1 MAYITP
7 TPTIN
12 VTPENQPQLVT
23 DPELIKQLNASVIAQ
38 KDNQVV
44 TDPELIQQLN
54 AQVQAQP
61 QIKTPSVIPPE
72 MLQGEAAGPGDTSIA
87 DFLVHPIDTLT
98 GRDKVSDQSLS
109 DLVTGQEP
117 SGGNHPFLG
126 STAKGIM
133 NFKSMVNDHFIS
145 EILPLIEDHK
155 KQYGIN
161 YERATPEQRKDFLN
175 SENELALHLNKQAQY
190 NKDVEA
196 VSKKY
201 GTDDLSK
208 KADSLYSKPEFQNAS
223 TLHKFQMYGDLVLSN
238 PQDIP
243 GHIATV
249 SLESLPTS
257 LTSIVAATM
266 AKFMGTGPTGAMM
279 AGGATSGLTEFASQ
293 YVAMRQEGLSHE
305 EATMKAG
312 VKSTFIGNFD
322 ARSLA
327 SAGKALDRIMGQVD
341 KGIVKRV
348 LSTAKETAKELNKQG
363 MYGASG
369 EILGSIASGQKVD
382 PRAALD
388 EYFGELA
395 TGPLEALTTYRG
407 KLADERAAGAEPA
420 PPGGGA
426 PPAPPTPGAIIDT
439 SEFDEKDIPGAPPT
453 TPPPPPPGPPS
464 PPTIPPEQGGKS
476 ITDKVED
483 MIGKELKQATQDEKG
498 QQILDDLDAK
508 GTTPQSVAEQFW
520 NDTFFKLPAQTQQYF
535 KNYLKRITGM
545 EPGSVLAVD
554 GEGNDL
560 IAKDWVDLGKYHAVD
575 LGDRVDYLEGTDRGY
590 VALLDEANRR
600 FENAQVSSPE
610 PAAITSELQ
619 TKIDE
624 YSEVLKKYDPVAY
637 TRMMTDINDGL
648 VKSEDDLKEYRKLY
662 SDIQEAQQ
670 KKQEFVNE
678 ANEIIGFFK
687 TKNPPLARQIISDIE
702 NKKFTNIGD
711 LSEYRRNMNEMQM
724 RQQMMLD
731 KLKKKPIE
739 DKAVEAEAFALVDEL
754 EKYNKPFAA
763 GFRSAVENG
772 NIQSMDQLELAKNVL
787 AKSKAQSGE
796 EGKSS
801 LNETFDLQKFY
812 EDSPAQWKNRQK
824 ALQRGTPELKDLYD
838 RTNNALQNLTS
849 FFNQNGYS
857 MYDSE
862 ASRSDN
868 KIVRQLAD
876 AKSYLLAD
884 IQQALIKSERIT
896 SRRLQLKPIDPKDIL
911 NLELRTAATEKLI
924 AAINNGISG
933 QDITDQMEAAKLE
946 NIQKEFNQ
954 SRQEEQRTKAAAKEP
969 GPKVAIDDYVT
980 FKEPVIQYKGNEP
993 FTAEKTIRGRV
1004 ESIKPNG
1011 DLELR
1016 SSEGY
1021 YTKQLSEVTAEQKEA
1036 QPEAKDETKQPVRY
1050 DPSTDKYTGDIK
1062 LGDTVT
1068 DGTDNFIVTRR
1079 SGYTLELDKVT
1090 SEGKKIAPSRSVDPT
1105 SPEFKGNLYK
1115 TASFK
1120 IEEKKPEA
1128 KPEVKEPTKLA
1139 QKEAEPEVKLTPKGL
1154 PKDIQ
1159 ARLERLYRLTTL
1171 AEKKVMDKP
1180 LTMDDV
1186 VNAYNRVE
1194 DSKKEENLANT
1205 EKSMTKQ
1212 AEDKLLI
1219 KIDKEYVNQFQIVPP
1234 KKQGLIAAIK
1244 NGSLDISKQEWA
1256 KDVYDLFKI
1265 KEIKAA
1271 PKLEGVSNSVAEQLK
1286 KFNAGDYRLPE
1297 KIKGKLDDAQ
1307 SKKEAEVQNDKNL
1320 KVYQEAAKLFLEGPL
1335 DAKPEKI
1342 LETEGFKDNSIQ
1354 PQPIEKKS
1362 TDKVITN
1369 AEEQNKVLA
1378 EIIDLKDVRYYLGG
1392 IFVDRAND
1400 RMVTTDGHRA
1410 TFLKKPD
1417 FSNIPDK
1424 PEKITGDPI
1433 YRLDGTWIDGKY
1445 PAIDR
1450 ILPESHADNK
1460 ITVNAKDL
1468 GDYARG
1474 IEKANKFLS
1483 SEETLNIFLEK
1494 PDAAGTFNAKY
1505 IRQMADL
1512 FRKFGYKNI
1521 IISLDEG
1528 KKLFATSPDGKL
1540 SHIVMGMVN
1549 PTPIFKQFSKIFKV
1563 EKAKGARGDGQTIQ
1577 AIKDRIIR
1585 EFGRS
1590 VQQLFK
1596 DGLIVVVN
1604 TVAELDPKY
1613 QNELDS
1619 NDKAFFD
1626 KETGVAYIIADRVSA
1641 GDVRSVVLHEVGEHY
1656 GLRGML
1662 GEKVYNEQL
1671 NNLKKQKD
1679 RDIIVAKA
1687 WEHVTKNYANL
1698 LETDEKQFLREVMA
1712 RIGENA
1718 PTHNLFQ
1725 RIKTAIKAFLVKKG
1739 IIKNLTGAELQDL
1752 VMRSLH
1758 TVVKGRRVLSSGT
1771 GLESARGPS
1780 DPDAK
1785 RELDDEF
1792 RANDVPDAPFNNQKD
1807 IADKLTENVKEVR
1820 VVIRDVAAAPKQSGI
1835 KMISGLDQALT
1846 TFRIKNVFFG
1856 AGIEETEARKYAGKL
1871 IDAMGKAIASVSLTN
1886 AIHAGHIAANVM
1898 HLGKLTF
1905 NQSTQMFQ
1913 AARSAMSMDNIF
1925 RIERKLFKK
1934 LGKQTATNLINTFF
1948 EAKRARSIQNE
1959 FLNREAE
1966 LERAINDGED
1976 PEVAQRN
1983 YDAIVKA
1990 YKKIPEYFQRRDS
2003 NGDLMFMDVIEN
2015 GEIVD
2020 QLPILNDDVIDDYI
2034 NKDQDFPELRE
2045 IMDNW
2050 TAVNHNMLDNMVFA
2064 GIISAKRGAS
2074 LKLIKDYVPWFRVQD
2089 GAEELHAPSSFVAG
2103 LTNISKER
2111 VFRKGAVSARIDNMI
2126 DNMVY
2131 NIMMMSRNSIRN
2143 YSALQIAK
2151 AYATRKPNGKLQV
2164 FAKEGVMPDG
2174 AVRTNI
2180 LVNGRRII
2188 IEIKDPNHAAAL
2200 MGLENLEL
2208 PILDVLSSFSQGLR
2222 RGVTTN
2228 PFFQWWQVWKDAPT
2242 AAAVTGLKGPLKVWA
2257 RILGSFF
2264 MALNPNDPIVQ
2275 TLKSYGIGG
2284 FQSSGRTAE
2293 KEVNLT
2299 RGLALMDIGPWI
2311 LKILDHV
2318 GDASDYAQR
2327 RIIYQEVLKQGG
2339 TEMEAL
2345 FAANAVIDFL
2355 RHGNSKA
2362 ALGLVRTVTFM
2373 NAYIQQ
2379 IDVLATSM
2387 AGGGFKRMDRKKAK
2401 ARFWKTTKTL
2411 VAVSLLYVMM
2421 KGGDDDYEKID
2432 DQTKMRNFIIGDFK
2446 IPINTSYG
2454 FMFKAL
2460 PEMIYNYI
2468 IKHGTDNAIDETRL
2482 RDALMK
2488 AAYDSLLGPNPIA
2501 TGLKAPVE
2509 IILNHDFFTGGTV
2522 TPKGMENLDAYM
2534 QYTSS
2539 TSNLGKL
2546 FSNLT
2551 LGTLNPIEADH
2562 LMRGLFGTVG
2572 STAGWLS
2579 DMFTSDKPERVWAR
2593 NPIIGQVFLPPEPRG
2608 REDLFYELKERSDKS
2623 YNTWETLNKRGR
2635 EAEAEKYFDQNKL
2648 TIMVHDYIV
2657 NAEAGLKE
2665 INAEIRRL
2673 SDDPRLTP
2681 AEKREQI
2688 TIFQQQKNDILE
2700 SVNQERLRA
2709 ERAE

>member
-1 MAYITP
+1 MANITP
-7 TPTIN
+7 TVN
-12 VTPENQPQLVT
+12 VTPEEQKKYVT
-23 DPELIKQLNASVIAQ
+23 DPELLKELNSVGTPKSSTAGY
-38 KDNQVV
+38 V
-44 TDPELIQQLN
+44 TDPELLNQLN
-54 AQVQAQP
+54 APAQP
-61 QIKTPSVIPPE
+61 KIPPQSLITPE
-72 MLQGEAAGPGDTSIA
+72 MLQGKFEGSGDTSLA

-98 GRDKVSDQSLS
+98 GKDKVSDQSLS

-117 SGGNHPFLG
+117 SGGNHPFLA
-126 STAKGIM
+126 SAAKGVM
-133 NFKSMVNDHFIS
+133 NFKSMVNDSYIS

-155 KQYGIN
+155 RQYGLN
-161 YERATPEQRKDFLN
+161 YERATPEQRQDFLN
-175 SENELALHLNKQAQY
+175 SEAELARHFNKKAEYEKDIQA
-190 NKDVEA
+190 VT
-196 VSKKY
+196 KKY
-201 GTDDLSK
+201 GTDDFSK

-223 TLHKFQMYGDLVLSN
+223 TLHQFQMYGDLVLSH
-238 PQDIP
+238 PKDIP
-243 GHIATV
+243 GHIASV

-266 AKFMGTGPTGAMM
+266 ANFMKLGPSGAAY
-279 AGGATSGLTEFASQ
+279 AGGAASGLTEFASE
-293 YVAMRQEGLSHE
+293 YVDLRQQGDSHE
-305 EATMKAG
+305 EAVMKAG
-312 VKSTFIGNFD
+312 VKSTLIGNMD
-322 ARSLA
+322 ARSFD

-363 MYGASG
+363 MYGAAG
-369 EILGSIASGQKVD
+369 EVLGSLASGQKVD

-407 KLADERAAGAEPA
+407 KLADEQAAGAEPA
-420 PPGGGA
+420 PPGTPPPGGG
-426 PPAPPTPGAIIDT
+426 APPTPGAIIDT
-439 SEFDEKDIPGAPPT
+439 AEFDTEDITGASPA
-453 TPPPPPPGPPS
+453 PPPPPATPAGEPEKTPEVTQAI
-464 PPTIPPEQGGKS
+464 PIPPELQAKV
-476 ITDKVED
+476 DK
-483 MIGKELKQATQDEKG
+483 
-498 QQILDDLDAK
+498 
-508 GTTPQSVAEQFW
+508 
-520 NDTFFKLPAQTQQYF
+520 
-535 KNYLKRITGM
+535 
-545 EPGSVLAVD
+545 
-554 GEGNDL
+554 
-560 IAKDWVDLGKYHAVD
+560 
-575 LGDRVDYLEGTDRGY
+575 
-590 VALLDEANRR
+590 
-600 FENAQVSSPE
+600 
-610 PAAITSELQ
+610 
-619 TKIDE
+619 
-624 YSEVLKKYDPVAY
+624 YSETLKKYDPVAY
-637 TRMMTDINDGL
+637 TRMMADINDGL
-648 VKSEDDLKEYRKLY
+648 VKSEDDLKEYKRSY
-662 SDIQEAQQ
+662 SEIQQAQQ
-670 KKQEFVNE
+670 KRQEFVNN
-678 ANEIIGFFK
+678 ANEIIEYFK

-702 NKKFTNIGD
+702 NKKVTNIGD
-711 LSEYRRNMNEMQM
+711 LSEYRKNMNEMQM

-754 EKYNKPFAA
+754 EKYNKNFAA

-787 AKSKAQSGE
+787 AKSKAQAGE
-796 EGKSS
+796 EGQSS

-812 EDSPAQWKNRQK
+812 EDSPIQWKNRQK
-824 ALQRGTPELKDLYD
+824 ALQRATPELKDLYD
-838 RTNNALQNLTS
+838 KTNNALQNLTS
-849 FFNQNGYS
+849 LFNQNGYS

-868 KIVRQLAD
+868 KIISQLAD
-876 AKSYLLAD
+876 AKSLLLAD

-896 SRRLQLKPIDPKDIL
+896 SQRLKLKPVNPKDIS
-911 NLELRTAATEKLI
+911 NLELRTLGLEKLI
-924 AAINNGISG
+924 SAINSGINGK
-933 QDITDQMEAAKLE
+933 DITDQLEAASLP
-946 NIQKEFNQ
+946 NLQKELNQ
-954 SRQEEQRTKAAAKEP
+954 ARQEEQRAKAAPKEAETKAAAL
-969 GPKVAIDDYVT
+969 KVAVGDYVQ
-980 FKEPVIQYKGNEP
+980 FKEPVVQFKGNQP
-993 FTAEKTIRGRV
+993 FKTEKTIRGKV

-1021 YTKQLSEVTAEQKEA
+1021 YTKSLSEVTAEQKEA
-1036 QPEAKDETKQPVRY
+1036 QPEVKDETKQPVRY
-1050 DPSTDKYTGDIK
+1050 DPSTDKYTGDIN

-1068 DGTDNFIVTRR
+1068 DGTDNFVVTRR

-1090 SEGKKIAPSRSVDPT
+1090 PEGKKIAPSRSVDPT
-1105 SPEFKGNLYK
+1105 SPEFKGDLYK

-1120 IEEKKPEA
+1120 IEDKKPEA
-1128 KPEVKEPTKLA
+1128 KPEAKEPTKLA
-1139 QKEAEPEVKLTPKGL
+1139 QKEAEPEVALPAKGL

-1159 ARLERLYRLTTL
+1159 DRLKKLHRLATL

-1205 EKSMTKQ
+1205 EKSMARQ

-1219 KIDKEYVNQFQIVPP
+1219 KIDKEYVNQFKTVPP

-1244 NGSLDISKQEWA
+1244 NGSLDISKQDWA
-1256 KDVYDLFKI
+1256 KDAYDLFKI
-1265 KEIKAA
+1265 KEVKAA
-1271 PKLEGVSNSVAEQLK
+1271 SKLEVVSNPVAEQLK
-1286 KFNAGDYRLPE
+1286 KFNAGDYRMPE
-1297 KIKGKLDDAQ
+1297 KVRGTKDESLQMSGTPSAKQ
-1307 SKKEAEVQNDKNL
+1307 AEEDNERNFKT
-1320 KVYQEAAKLFLEGPL
+1320 YEEAAKLFLEGPL
-1335 DAKPEKI
+1335 DAKPATYDKI
-1342 LETEGFKDNSIQ
+1342 ETKGFDILSIQ
-1354 PQPIEKKS
+1354 PQSIEKKS
-1362 TDKVITN
+1362 ADKVITN
-1369 AEEQNKVLA
+1369 AEEQNKVVS
-1378 EIIDLKDVRYYLGG
+1378 EIINKKDMRYYLAG
-1392 IFVDRAND
+1392 ILIDREKD
-1400 RMVTTDGHRA
+1400 RMIATDGHRA
-1410 TFLKKPD
+1410 TILKKPD
-1417 FSNIPDK
+1417 FSSVPPVD
-1424 PEKITGDPI
+1424 EKNKNHILKD
-1433 YRLDGTWIDGKY
+1433 DNTWIKEANY
-1445 PAIDR
+1445 PDIDR
-1450 ILPESHADNK
+1450 IIPESHAENK
-1460 ITVNAKDL
+1460 TTVNAKDL
-1468 GDYARG
+1468 ADYARG
-1474 IEKANKFLS
+1474 VEKANKFLK
-1483 SEETLNIFLEK
+1483 SEDSMNIFLK
-1494 PDAAGTFNAKY
+1494 DPDVSGTFNAKF
-1505 IRQMADL
+1505 IRQMGDL
-1512 FRKFGYKNI
+1512 FRKFGHKEI
-1521 IISLDEG
+1521 IISLDEKG
-1528 KKLFATSPDGKL
+1528 KLLATSQDGKL
-1540 SHIVMGMVN
+1540 SHIVMGLRSEL
-1549 PTPIFKQFSKIFKV
+1549 PIFKAFSKIFKV
-1563 EKAKGARGDGQTIQ
+1563 EKAKGARGDGQTIES
-1577 AIKDRIIR
+1577 IKERIVR

-1613 QNELDS
+1613 QNELDAQ
-1619 NDKAFFD
+1619 DKAFFD

-1671 NNLKKQKD
+1671 KNLKKQKD

-1698 LETDEKQFLREVMA
+1698 LETDEMQFLREVMA

-1725 RIKTAIKAFLVKKG
+1725 RIKTAIKTFLVKKG
-1739 IIKNLTGAELQDL
+1739 IIKNLTGEELQDL

-1807 IADKLTENVKEVR
+1807 IADKLTENIGKAKK
-1820 VVIRDVAAAPKQSGI
+1820 VIRDVSAAPKQSGI
-1835 KMISGLDQALT
+1835 KMISGLDKALT
-1846 TFRIKNVFFG
+1846 TFRVKNVFFG
-1856 AGIEETEARKYAGKL
+1856 AGIEETEAKKYAGKL
-1871 IDAMGKAIASVSLTN
+1871 IDAMGKAVASVSLTN

-1898 HLGKLTF
+1898 ELGKLTF
-1905 NQSTQMFQ
+1905 NQATQMFQ
-1913 AARSAMSMDNIF
+1913 AVRSQFGMSNVF
-1925 RIERKLFKK
+1925 KLERKLFKK

-1959 FLNREAE
+1959 YLNREAE
-1966 LERAINDGED
+1966 LERAIKDGED

-1983 YDAIVKA
+1983 YESIVKA
-1990 YKKIPEYFQRRDS
+1990 YKKIPEYFQRRNT
-2003 NGDLMFMDVIEN
+2003 NGDLMFTDVIEN
-2015 GEIVD
+2015 GEVVD

-2034 NKDQDFPELRE
+2034 RKDQDFPELKE
-2045 IMDNW
+2045 MMGNW
-2050 TAVNHNMLDNMVFA
+2050 TAVNHNMIDNMVFA
-2064 GIISAKRGAS
+2064 GIMSEKRGAN
-2074 LKLIKDYVPWFRVQD
+2074 LKSIKDYVPWFRIQD
-2089 GAEELHAPSSFVAG
+2089 DSEELHAPSSFVAG

-2111 VFRKGAVSARIDNMI
+2111 VFRKGAVNARIDNMI

-2131 NIMMMSRNSIRN
+2131 NVMMMTRNSIRN
-2143 YSALQIAK
+2143 YGALQIAK

-2164 FAKEGVMPDG
+2164 FAKEGIMPDG
-2174 AVRTNI
+2174 AVRINI

-2208 PILDVLSSFSQGLR
+2208 PILDTLSSFSQGLR

-2242 AAAVTGLKGPLKVWA
+2242 AAAVTGLKSPLKIWG

-2264 MALNPNDPIVQ
+2264 MALNYNDPIVQ

-2293 KEVNLT
+2293 KEVGLT
-2299 RGLALMDIGPWI
+2299 RGKALMNIGPWI
-2311 LKILDHV
+2311 LDILDHI

-2327 RIIYQEVLKQGG
+2327 RIIYQETIKQGG

-2345 FAANAVIDFL
+2345 FRANAVIDFL

-2362 ALGLVRTVTFM
+2362 ALALVRTVTFM

-2387 AGGGFKRMDRKKAK
+2387 AGGGFKGMDRKKA
-2401 ARFWKTTKTL
+2401 AQRFRRTTYTL
-2411 VAVSLLYVMM
+2411 IATGLIYCMM
-2421 KGGDDDYEKID
+2421 KGGDDDYEKLD
-2432 DQTKMRNFIIGDFK
+2432 DQTKMRNFIIGDMK

-2468 IKHGTDNAIDETRL
+2468 IKHGTKNAIDETRL
-2482 RDALMK
+2482 RKALSR
-2488 AAYDSLLGPNPIA
+2488 AAFDSLLGPNPIA

-2509 IILNHDFFTGGTV
+2509 ILLNHDFFTGGTV
-2522 TPKGMENLDAYM
+2522 TPKGMETLDVYM

-2546 FSNLT
+2546 FSHLT
-2551 LGTLNPIEADH
+2551 LGALSPIESDH

-2593 NPIIGQVFLPPEPRG
+2593 NPVIGQMFLPPEPRG
-2608 REDLFYELKERSDKS
+2608 REDLFYDLKKRSDEA
-2623 YNTWETLNKRGR
+2623 YNTWETMNKRYHK
-2635 EAEAEKYFDQNKL
+2635 AEAKEYFEENKSL
-2648 TIMVHDYIV
+2648 IRTHDYIT

-2665 INAEIRRL
+2665 LNAEIRRM

-2681 AEKREQI
+2681 TEKRKRI
-2688 TIFQQQKNDILE
+2688 TYFQRQKNNILE

-2709 ERAE
+2709 EK